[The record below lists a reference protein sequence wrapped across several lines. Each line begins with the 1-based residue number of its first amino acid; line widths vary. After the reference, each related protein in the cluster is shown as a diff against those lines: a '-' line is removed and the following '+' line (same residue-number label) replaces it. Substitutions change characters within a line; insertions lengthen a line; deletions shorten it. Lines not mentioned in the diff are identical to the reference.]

1 MENLSKKTSILQF
14 QAPNY
19 TPELVKDLFNQSNND
34 SARFTQ
40 LLNAFVRN
48 HYKAQPEMTEEILE
62 QAKITEANAKH
73 LAKQA
78 GLSFKKKSFKQTL
91 VLSVSSNVTN
101 SIASAIPTLEVEE
114 NEPQTTQELFDAEKE
129 NNEEKEEL
137 NDTLSDLLGDVE
149 TITTDASNDENTS
162 DDDIL
167 NNL

>member
-1 MENLSKKTSILQF
+1 MENLAKKTSILQF
-14 QAPNY
+14 QAPIY
-19 TPELVKDLFNQSNND
+19 TPELVKDLFTQSNND
-34 SARFTQ
+34 STRFTQ

-91 VLSVSSNVTN
+91 VLSVSNNVTD
-101 SIASAIPTLEVEE
+101 SIASAIPTLEMGE
-114 NEPQTTQELFDAEKE
+114 NEPQTTQELFDVEKE
-129 NNEEKEEL
+129 NKEEKEEF
-137 NDTLSDLLGDVE
+137 NDTLSDLLNDTEVM
-149 TITTDASNDENTS
+149 TIEVSNNENTS